1 MTSMVLIRCCNNP
14 YRVDIDVR
22 THEKRF
28 NLPDSGGDIV
38 VGYTFSSRLCC
49 MLFVHVF
56 FKLPESYYWW
66 NTQNIVCVV
75 FVPFVFFLFVAHFVR
90 RKILNDF
97 FDLPHLHSRFAALS
111 HNRLHIYTQTLTVCT
126 CLQSLAARQQHEHDN
141 VWLVFHNCRSTKI
154 CAARIVV
161 SSDNLLRFIPISTL
175 ICTPIATWIDFVHTC
190 MHTVSTCHQFH
201 HKIHSEIGRHRDF
214 LVYRQ

>member
-111 HNRLHIYTQTLTVCT
+111 HNRLHIYTQKLMCVHVCN
-126 CLQSLAARQQHEHDN
+126 R
-141 VWLVFHNCRSTKI
+141 WPLVNNMSMIMYGSFFI
-154 CAARIVV
+154 IVV
-161 SSDNLLRFIPISTL
+161 QLKFVLPELWFHLTICCVLFRF
-175 ICTPIATWIDFVHTC
+175 
-190 MHTVSTCHQFH
+190 Q
-201 HKIHSEIGRHRDF
+201 R
-214 LVYRQ
+214 

>member
-75 FVPFVFFLFVAHFVR
+75 FVPFVFFGL
-90 RKILNDF
+90 
-97 FDLPHLHSRFAALS
+97 LPTSYVEKFSMTFSICRIYIHGLQLYLTIACTYTHKHSCVYMFA
-111 HNRLHIYTQTLTVCT
+111 IVG
-126 CLQSLAARQQHEHDN
+126 
-141 VWLVFHNCRSTKI
+141 RS
-154 CAARIVV
+154 
-161 SSDNLLRFIPISTL
+161 ST
-175 ICTPIATWIDFVHTC
+175 T
-190 MHTVSTCHQFH
+190 
-201 HKIHSEIGRHRDF
+201 
-214 LVYRQ
+214 